1 MTDSDVY
8 ARLGEAAG
16 EFRQQVGQEG
26 FADLAAAIEVIGRRY
41 SGSATEEDREAAI
54 TAAMACG
61 LGHETLA
68 GLAEAW
74 REAKTRERA
83 AMAALTG
90 GIAWASTHD
99 HHTDSKIV
107 RETGLT
113 NKTVRKALGRYT

>member
-1 MTDSDVY
+1 MTDSEVA

-54 TAAMACG
+54 AAAMACG
-61 LGHETLA
+61 LGRETLA

-99 HHTDSKIV
+99 HHTDSRIT
-107 RETGLT
+107 RETGLST
-113 NKTVRKALGRYT
+113 KSVRKALSR

>member
-1 MTDSDVY
+1 MTDGEVA

-54 TAAMACG
+54 AAAMACG
-61 LGHETLA
+61 LGRETLA

-107 RETGLT
+107 RETGLST
-113 NKTVRKALGRYT
+113 KSVRKALSR